1 MCDGDARPAILWH
14 GAALLPWIPSPTVAN
29 DEAPE
34 TAWTV
39 LAARAEAARAEAA
52 KSRRAP
58 ASDEH
63 PRTTSGAGGETSSKA
78 PASRS
83 TADPAVDAPAG
94 PEVQPSEGAQ
104 ARDAENMDGGVVGP
118 ESAMDFVEHVFDG
131 VAWTVWALVLATPL
145 AAALFDWH
153 PQSTTAGILFLAAGA
168 VTWAVIML
176 DMVTYRPPLFASCAG
191 PAELFFVSLSRM
203 HLTLEDRVESIAI
216 SRARTFRSAKFQ
228 AESLLQEA
236 NEFFLLAEIR
246 GRLSRRIL
254 HRLAAIVG
262 SLALMSYGLSLLSDN
277 GLILPAAGT
286 ARPRTPRI
294 YQRTSSCR
302 LVHSTDTATYSSR
315 MACSGT
321 YS

>member
-1 MCDGDARPAILWH
+1 
-14 GAALLPWIPSPTVAN
+14 
-29 DEAPE
+29 
-34 TAWTV
+34 
-39 LAARAEAARAEAA
+39 
-52 KSRRAP
+52 
-58 ASDEH
+58 
-63 PRTTSGAGGETSSKA
+63 
-78 PASRS
+78 
-83 TADPAVDAPAG
+83 
-94 PEVQPSEGAQ
+94 
-104 ARDAENMDGGVVGP
+104 
-118 ESAMDFVEHVFDG
+118 MDFVEHVFDG

-168 VTWAVIML
+168 VCWAVIML
-176 DMVTYRPPLFASCAG
+176 DMVTYRPRLFASCAG
-191 PAELFFVSLSRM
+191 PAHLFFVSLSRM

-216 SRARTFRSAKFQ
+216 CRTRTFRSAKFQ

-246 GRLSRRIL
+246 GRITRRIL
-254 HRLAAIVG
+254 DQHRSDRRKPGAHELWPLSTQRQRFDLAG
-262 SLALMSYGLSLLSDN
+262 GGHSPSS
-277 GLILPAAGT
+277 
-286 ARPRTPRI
+286 RTPRI